1 MVAGEVVRAVG
12 RSIGREVE
20 VEYSRWGTRVQLAE
34 GTVEGQVADDLGWL
48 SSTSNSASCA
58 GTQDSLQNLGASGPQ
73 LMLPESQH
81 FPSVLLKHSPNF
93 LVSSFIFLDFI
104 RPENPICRRNA
115 TTAVTPM
122 PEATV
127 QENREPRSRENYIRA
142 TR

>member
-1 MVAGEVVRAVG
+1 VKLGGQLGEASARTSRSKIAGG
-12 RSIGREVE
+12 
-20 VEYSRWGTRVQLAE
+20 GTRGQLVG
-34 GTVEGQVADDLGWL
+34 GTVEVQVADDLGWL
-48 SSTSNSASCA
+48 SLTSNSASCA
-58 GTQDSLQNLGASGPQ
+58 GTQDSLQNLAASGPQ

-81 FPSVLLKHSPNF
+81 LPPVLLKHSPNF
-93 LVSSFIFLDFI
+93 RVSSFIFLDFI